1 MHTPRRLSLVGAF
14 LASAATLV
22 ACSPDTLPGPGAGA
36 PAFAENGPVLSQV
49 PAGQTL
55 PFLPIPTSAACVAG
69 GTSQQI
75 VLPAGYTSSI
85 VAFEGTGFPDLPDMN
100 TVNETGRNRG
110 QFLYRAHEIGANAGV
125 SVTDLVSGLTS
136 IVAERADWER
146 FDGIAWTPWGTL
158 VAAEEVTASALK
170 DPTQPLAEGGHVY
183 EIDPATGASWVR
195 QAVGARAHEGLR
207 FDNKGNL
214 YGISETGPG
223 YIYRFVPNR
232 RNDLSSGKLYALQ
245 IVTDLGDRTGWA
257 QWVLLDSAASE
268 INSLAEAAAKG
279 ATGYS
284 RPEDVEIGTS
294 TGSDQRG
301 NNILYVALTGENRV
315 IAINLK
321 PGPQGQVFVSDYV
334 RNGVNAPV
342 DFTAPDNLALDKAG
356 NLYITED
363 PGGSAATGK
372 TLGDDVWFAPYNR
385 NSAAVALPAERFFTI
400 TDCDAEPTGV
410 YLSLSNK
417 TLFVNLQHRGGGDPR
432 DHAVAIQRLRDVNFL
447 RAGN

>member
-1 MHTPRRLSLVGAF
+1 MCIRDS
-14 LASAATLV
+14 
-22 ACSPDTLPGPGAGA
+22 
-36 PAFAENGPVLSQV
+36 
-49 PAGQTL
+49 
-55 PFLPIPTSAACVAG
+55 
-69 GTSQQI
+69 
-75 VLPAGYTSSI
+75 
-85 VAFEGTGFPDLPDMN
+85 
-100 TVNETGRNRG
+100 
-110 QFLYRAHEIGANAGV
+110 
-125 SVTDLVSGLTS
+125 
-136 IVAERADWER
+136 
-146 FDGIAWTPWGTL
+146 
-158 VAAEEVTASALK
+158 
-170 DPTQPLAEGGHVY
+170 
-183 EIDPATGASWVR
+183 
-195 QAVGARAHEGLR
+195 
-207 FDNKGNL
+207 L